1 MKDFKKLIVWQK
13 GIELSVSVYHLV
25 KSLPE
30 YERYGL
36 SSQMT
41 RCAMS
46 IPANI
51 AEGSSRD
58 STKEYKRYLE
68 IALGSA
74 FELET
79 FLTILLRINTIDER
93 QLDELVELVELNRE
107 EQKML
112 SGLIRKLKS
121 QL

>member
-1 MKDFKKLIVWQK
+1 MKDFKRLKVWEK
-13 GIELSVSVYHLV
+13 GIALSVKVYDLV
-25 KSLPE
+25 NSLPD

-41 RCAMS
+41 RSAIS

-68 IALGSA
+68 IALGSS

-79 FLTILLRINTIDER
+79 FLTILLRIRKIEG
-93 QLDELVELVELNRE
+93 QLLDELIELNRE

-121 QL
+121 DI

>member
-1 MKDFKKLIVWQK
+1 MKDFKKLKVWEK
-13 GIELSVSVYHLV
+13 GVELSVQVYELV
-25 KSLPE
+25 NSLPDH
-30 YERYGL
+30 ERYGM

-41 RCAMS
+41 RCAIS
-46 IPANI
+46 IPANV

-68 IALGSA
+68 IALGSS

-79 FLTILLRINTIDER
+79 FLIILLRMNSFEKSPIDA
-93 QLDELVELVELNRE
+93 LIELNRE

-121 QL
+121 EL

>member
-41 RCAMS
+41 RCAVS

-93 QLDELVELVELNRE
+93 QLDELVELNRE